1 MLRRRTYPALFW
13 LLRLYWR
20 LVRPTTLGCRCL
32 VLRGDSVLLVRH
44 TYDSGWHL
52 PGGGVKRGEAFIEA
66 ARREVREE
74 TDLEVDGLRLL
85 QLYHSQA
92 EGKSDHVA
100 LFAAESP
107 SGLPRPASLEIA
119 EVCFAPLAA
128 LPDDTSLATRRRIA
142 EYLGDAPT
150 ASW

>member
-44 TYDSGWHL
+44 TYCDGWHL
-52 PGGGVKRGEAFIEA
+52 PGGGVKRGEAFAEA

-74 TDLEVDGLRLL
+74 TGLEVDGLRLL
-85 QLYHSQA
+85 QLYHSRA

-107 SGLPRPASLEIA
+107 EGLPRPASLEIA
-119 EVCFAPLAA
+119 EVCFAPLNA
-128 LPDDTSLATRRRIA
+128 LPDDTSPAARRRIA
-142 EYLGDAPT
+142 EHLGAAPT
-150 ASW
+150 ALW